1 MSYLSHLVCTDCGRT
16 HAADALVN
24 ICACGGCLF
33 ACYDVGR
40 LKSEV
45 TREQIS
51 DGPATLWRYA
61 PFLPVEKAENVV
73 SQNEGW
79 TPLHHAERLGRA
91 LGLDA
96 LWVKNEGVNPTG
108 TFKDR
113 GASVG
118 LSRARE
124 LGAAHVV
131 LNSSGNAG
139 VAWSS
144 YAARGGAA
152 CSVLLPHD
160 APAGAVR
167 QCALFGARVFT
178 LDGHWS
184 ESGRMVFEAAGAH
197 GWHYVNTMREPYR
210 VEGKKTMG
218 LEICEQLGWKLPDVI
233 FYPTGGGLGVVA
245 IYKAIAELR
254 EMGWV
259 EGPDPRLVVTQY
271 KGCAPIVRAFER
283 GEEHVETWGEIDI
296 IPGGLKSPNPAGG
309 LHVLRLIRM
318 TNGSAVALGKE
329 ETLLA
334 VEELA
339 RHEGILACPEGAT
352 TLAGLKRAL
361 EDGVVRPDE
370 RVVLMNT
377 GSGLRYSD
385 ALSAAGVTTLSA
397 RDEIPA

>member
-1 MSYLSHLVCTDCGRT
+1 M
-16 HAADALVN
+16 
-24 ICACGGCLF
+24 
-33 ACYDVGR
+33 
-40 LKSEV
+40 
-45 TREQIS
+45 
-51 DGPATLWRYA
+51 
-61 PFLPVEKAENVV
+61 
-73 SQNEGW
+73 
-79 TPLHHAERLGRA
+79 
-91 LGLDA
+91 
-96 LWVKNEGVNPTG
+96 KNEGVNPTG

-271 KGCAPIVRAFER
+271 KGVRAPSCAPSSAER
-283 GEEHVETWGEIDI
+283 STWR
-296 IPGGLKSPNPAGG
+296 PGGRSTSSP
-309 LHVLRLIRM
+309 
-318 TNGSAVALGKE
+318 VA
-329 ETLLA
+329 
-334 VEELA
+334 
-339 RHEGILACPEGAT
+339 
-352 TLAGLKRAL
+352 
-361 EDGVVRPDE
+361 
-370 RVVLMNT
+370 
-377 GSGLRYSD
+377 
-385 ALSAAGVTTLSA
+385 
-397 RDEIPA
+397 